1 MHIAPNELPVNVNI
15 PNSERKIFDLLL
27 DVELEGKSLALW
39 SVLLPQHIYNNNGE
53 IDFLILTTKGLIIL
67 EVKGGRIRHQNG
79 TWIFTDRYGVEHRR
93 KRGPFAQ
100 AKEAGYT
107 LLGKESPLNFPD
119 KLLKAGVSTKT
130 LVWGFAVVMPDITFD
145 AKSAEWTEAQV
156 IDQNDVATPNKFAR
170 ALKRVIDEAWTSA
183 KNSHSKDRG
192 QHPKEL
198 KPEEM
203 AKIFKALR
211 GSFDVI
217 PQLGDRTK
225 TEEYRLLQATEE
237 QYDFLDACAPLP
249 GLTNQEY
256 RLLCTGGAG
265 TGKTFLA
272 VETARRKAASGLSVN
287 IVCFSQPL
295 AAFIALQKGMEN
307 DLIKVAPIS
316 QTEGLPK
323 ADYLI
328 VDEGQ
333 DLMNAEN
340 LSTLGDLVKEG
351 LEKGNWAFFFDANFQ
366 VGVLGSFDQSA
377 YEELNRYSTN
387 TQTLTKNCRNTKKIV
402 AQVSD
407 TLGIEMEEHEAI
419 EGIPVTEMYFESVE
433 EAAENLQEKITYLL
447 NEGIQHEE
455 ITVLTRCDPADD
467 EIISALSGSI
477 TTKFETM
484 TQNNAASPPVGR
496 IQLARIDL
504 YKGLENRYVFVLAS
518 NSNAS
523 TTLDGIKN
531 ELYVGMTRAQI
542 GLYLVLDSD
551 LKPEIQALNETNV

>member
-1 MHIAPNELPVNVNI
+1 
-15 PNSERKIFDLLL
+15 
-27 DVELEGKSLALW
+27 
-39 SVLLPQHIYNNNGE
+39 
-53 IDFLILTTKGLIIL
+53 
-67 EVKGGRIRHQNG
+67 
-79 TWIFTDRYGVEHRR
+79 
-93 KRGPFAQ
+93 
-100 AKEAGYT
+100 
-107 LLGKESPLNFPD
+107 
-119 KLLKAGVSTKT
+119 
-130 LVWGFAVVMPDITFD
+130 
-145 AKSAEWTEAQV
+145 
-156 IDQNDVATPNKFAR
+156 
-170 ALKRVIDEAWTSA
+170 
-183 KNSHSKDRG
+183 
-192 QHPKEL
+192 
-198 KPEEM
+198 
-203 AKIFKALR
+203 
-211 GSFDVI
+211 
-217 PQLGDRTK
+217 
-225 TEEYRLLQATEE
+225 
-237 QYDFLDACAPLP
+237 
-249 GLTNQEY
+249 
-256 RLLCTGGAG
+256 
-265 TGKTFLA
+265 
-272 VETARRKAASGLSVN
+272 
-287 IVCFSQPL
+287 
-295 AAFIALQKGMEN
+295 MEN